1 MDFIKIIWT
10 ILALTSFLFSIVY
23 LKYSSIN
30 KYNSIISIV
39 FIFLSLIIIIHIYT
53 QRYKEI
59 TRPLILFLSIIGIG
73 ILIYF
78 YQARSGR
85 H

>member
-10 ILALTSFLFSIVY
+10 IIALTSFLFSIVY

-53 QRYKEI
+53 QKYKEI
-59 TRPLILFLSIIGIG
+59 TRTLILFLSIIGIG

-78 YQARSGR
+78 YQARSGQ